1 MSEHIDGNAALL
13 PYDII
18 ARMKPGTF
26 LENLAVRSNG
36 TLLVSNMI
44 SGEII
49 YVDPRA
55 SDPQSTLRVIH
66 DFNSR
71 SGITSNNEKEGDGGY
86 GSKYQAEAIVE
97 DLNTPDIFYTFSGLH
112 GTAGTWAMYRV
123 DMRQFD
129 SPPSGTHELSVTK
142 VVDIPEAVWLNGAT
156 MIPQTS
162 TVLVAESVQGK
173 LIACDVFT
181 GGVSVWLHD
190 TELGKATDR
199 PPWPAINGVQY
210 FRKHV
215 FTTISDR
222 ATLVRM
228 GVDDKGQYEKGSLR
242 IVAENLTGDDL
253 AFDVHGNAYIATNVA
268 HTVLKF
274 PSIGIDLERMQEYG
288 RVRIMGGL
296 DKKDTAGPTA
306 VAFGRG
312 VEDRNC
318 IYVTTNGGLINP
330 IGNEGPGEAVIV
342 RINVGVKGEAC

>member
-1 MSEHIDGNAALL
+1 MKHIDGIAALL

-18 ARMKPGTF
+18 ARMEVGTF

-49 YVDPRA
+49 YVDPRH
-55 SDPQSTLRVIH
+55 SNPQSTVKVIH

-71 SGITSNNEKEGDGGY
+71 SDFTFNNKNERNGGY

-112 GTAGTWAMYRV
+112 GTAGTWAMYRI

-129 SPPSGTHELSVTK
+129 SSPSGEHELSVTK
-142 VVDIPEAVWLNGAT
+142 VVDIPGVVWLNGAT

-173 LIACDVFT
+173 LIACDVLT
-181 GGVSVWLHD
+181 GEVSVWLQD
-190 TELGKATDR
+190 NELGKATDR

-215 FTTISDR
+215 FATISDR
-222 ATLVRM
+222 ATLVHM

-253 AFDVHGNAYIATNVA
+253 ALDVQGNAYIATNVA

-274 PSIGIDLERMQEYG
+274 PSIGVDLEKTQEDG

-312 VEDRNC
+312 VEDQNC

-342 RINVGVKGEAC
+342 RIDIGVKGEAC

>member
-1 MSEHIDGNAALL
+1 MSEHIDGIAALL

-18 ARMKPGTF
+18 ARMKAGTF

-49 YVDPRA
+49 YVDPRH
-55 SDPQSTLRVIH
+55 SDPQSTVKVIH

-71 SGITSNNEKEGDGGY
+71 SDITFNDEEAGNSGY
-86 GSKYQAEAIVE
+86 GPKYQAEAIVE
-97 DLNTPDIFYTFSGLH
+97 DLNTPDVFYTFSGLH
-112 GTAGTWAMYRV
+112 GTAETWAIYRI

-129 SPPSGTHELSVTK
+129 SSLSGEQRLPVTK

-162 TVLVAESVQGK
+162 TILVAESIQGK
-173 LIACDVFT
+173 LIACDVLT
-181 GGVSVWLHD
+181 SEVSVWLQD
-190 TELGKATDR
+190 IELGKATDR

-210 FRKHV
+210 FRKHI
-215 FTTISDR
+215 FATISDR

-228 GVDDKGQYEKGSLR
+228 GIDDKGQYEKGSLR

-253 AFDVHGNAYIATNVA
+253 AFDVQGNAYVATNVA
-268 HTVLKF
+268 HTILKF
-274 PSIGIDLERMQEYG
+274 PSIGVEPKTTQKDGRM
-288 RVRIMGGL
+288 RILGGL

-312 VEDRNC
+312 VEDQNC

-330 IGNEGPGEAVIV
+330 VGDEGPGEAVIV
-342 RINVGVKGEAC
+342 KVNVGVKGEAS